1 MVKKNKVQKD
11 YFPVLRKLR
20 FLYYF
25 ETVLKSLAFNAS
37 TIMSYVMRTKNIKLK
52 NIKSI
57 SFYPWTYCEVAP
69 LLIKVLTSQ
78 V

>member
-11 YFPVLRKLR
+11 YLPVLGKLR

-25 ETVLKSLAFNAS
+25 KTVLKRLAFNSS

-57 SFYPWTYCEVAP
+57 PPYPWTNCDVAP
-69 LLIKVLTSQ
+69 LFIKVLTSQ